1 VPGPRDVAE
10 EPLGRR
16 VGRLRAESG
25 WTQQGLADRLG
36 MSRTAV
42 SHIEGGISEAS
53 ERTVILLAGLFALE
67 PHELVA
73 GTLYPPTKAERLPT
87 VTNRHTAVDMALAR
101 LDAQR
106 ELWPHLAGRVC
117 SEFSEW
123 WIGEL
128 EALALATANS
138 DERQRVEVMLRSL
151 RDRCHG

>member
-16 VGRLRAESG
+16 VSRLRSSTG
-25 WTQQGLADRLG
+25 WTQQALAERLG
-36 MSRTAV
+36 MSRTAI

-53 ERTVILLAGLFALE
+53 ERTVILLAGLFSLE

-87 VTNRHTAVDMALAR
+87 VTNRHTAVDMALAQ

-106 ELWPHLAGRVC
+106 QLWHLIAERDAF
-117 SEFSEW
+117 E
-123 WIGEL
+123 
-128 EALALATANS
+128 N
-138 DERQRVEVMLRSL
+138 RQRWICRLAELVVATVNREEQLRAEQALRAL
-151 RDRCHG
+151 RDL

>member
-16 VGRLRAESG
+16 VSRLRTSTG
-25 WTQQGLADRLG
+25 WTQQALADRLG
-36 MSRTAV
+36 MSRTAI
-42 SHIEGGISEAS
+42 SHLEGGISEAS
-53 ERTVILLAGLFALE
+53 ERTVILLAGLFGLE

-101 LDAQR
+101 LDAQV
-106 ELWPHLAGRVC
+106 ELLPHLAARAG
-117 SEFSEW
+117 SELRER

-128 EALALATANS
+128 EALASATPNRE
-138 DERQRVEVMLRSL
+138 ERQRIEVAVRAL
-151 RDRCHG
+151 RDRCHE

>member
-1 VPGPRDVAE
+1 VPGPRDVVE

-16 VGRLRAESG
+16 VSRLRATTG
-25 WTQQGLADRLG
+25 WTQQALADRLG
-36 MSRTAV
+36 MSRTAI

-73 GTLYPPTKAERLPT
+73 GTLYPSTKAERLPT

-106 ELWPHLAGRVC
+106 ELWPHVAERDARASRQQWICALSDLAISVTNR
-117 SEFSEW
+117 EEQ
-123 WIGEL
+123 
-128 EALALATANS
+128 
-138 DERQRVEVMLRSL
+138 QRVEQALRAL
-151 RDRCHG
+151 RDL